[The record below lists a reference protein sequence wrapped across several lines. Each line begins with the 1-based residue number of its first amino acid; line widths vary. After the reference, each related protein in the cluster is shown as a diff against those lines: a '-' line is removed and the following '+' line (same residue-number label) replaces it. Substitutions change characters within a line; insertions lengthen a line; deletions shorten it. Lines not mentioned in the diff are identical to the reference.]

1 MVLNVLNK
9 VNPKK
14 LVLAHMGGWNLWDEV
29 EEKLV
34 GKNVYFD
41 TGFFF

>member
-1 MVLNVLNK
+1 
-9 VNPKK
+9 
-14 LVLAHMGGWNLWDEV
+14 MGEV

-41 TGFFF
+41 TAFSFEKVIPHLEKE